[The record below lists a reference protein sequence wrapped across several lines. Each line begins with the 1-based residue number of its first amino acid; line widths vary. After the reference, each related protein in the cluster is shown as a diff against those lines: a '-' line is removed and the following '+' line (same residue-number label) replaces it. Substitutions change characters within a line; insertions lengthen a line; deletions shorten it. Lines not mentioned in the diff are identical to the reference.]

1 MECKHERIKSVNC
14 VIFCD
19 VCGAKLPVDFLV
31 AKERIKAQK
40 GAEKTPEPV
49 AEPKKAEPA
58 KKKAPVKKGS
68 K

>member
-31 AKERIKAQK
+31 AKERIKAQNEEKPQEAKPEEAPKETKKRTTTRK
-40 GAEKTPEPV
+40 GGK
-49 AEPKKAEPA
+49 
-58 KKKAPVKKGS
+58 
-68 K
+68 